1 MGALGGFASV
11 VSTIGD
17 VATAYGAV
25 KNVEIAEKGQQQ
37 QADMLKEQQKTQA
50 QELKKQQEESLAKRK
65 QSIDMQR
72 KQMLGAGDTAY
83 GINQTTDA
91 GADTGSG
98 SLLGVGL
105 G

>member
-1 MGALGGFASV
+1 MGYLAAAGKV
-11 VSTIGD
+11 VSIISGAASAYSSVKTAE
-17 VATAYGAV
+17 VATQ
-25 KNVEIAEKGQQQ
+25 GQQQ